1 MQFGE
6 WLKARR
12 AAQKMTQKVLAERLD
27 VSTVHL
33 SRLENGHER
42 PSARLFQAAVQVF
55 QDDPEGL
62 QDIAKWASERLLYS
76 HAAELLTAAVKET
89 MALTFAAC
97 TDVKLPDG
105 EALIALALDCLL
117 ADRLAVVLQH
127 DGDDWRVESVKTWRN
142 GDPVPAGQT
151 VLLVDLEHLRAAI
164 TAKTTPD
171 DYNAALV
178 KLGAIVLE
186 DDSE

>member
-1 MQFGE
+1 MTFGD

-12 AAQKMTQKVLAERLD
+12 AAHKMTQKVLAERLD

-42 PSARLFQAAVQVF
+42 PSARLLRAAVQVF
-55 QDDPEGL
+55 ENDPEGL
-62 QDIAKWASERLLYS
+62 QDIARWASERLLAS
-76 HAAELLTAAVKET
+76 HAAELLWAAVKEAT
-89 MALTFAAC
+89 ALTFAAC
-97 TDVKLPDG
+97 TDVTLPDG
-105 EALIALALDCLL
+105 EALVALAMDCLL
-117 ADRLAVVLQH
+117 ADRLAVVWQH
-127 DGDDWRVESVKTWRN
+127 DGDDWRDESVKTWRN

-151 VLLVDLEHLRAAI
+151 VLLVDLTNLRAAI

-178 KLGAIVLE
+178 KLGAIVPE
-186 DDSE
+186 DDEK